1 MRNAIKIRQNAFSE
15 SNLFTLDLSR
25 RGRHFYFL
33 RDVSCLFTTIYFYTG
48 ANCFSWWFTPFYSY
62 IFSYQCFLFR
72 IVDVSFWQRSR
83 KSLKSP
89 RQKNKSRTE
98 MNQFDGIF
106 FLRKIYSKI
115 IFVKL
120 IYIWFHEF
128 CFKSFFCMDFFK
140 KILAHF
146 KFASQ

>member
-33 RDVSCLFTTIYFYTG
+33 RDVSCLFTTIFFYTG
-48 ANCFSWWFTPFYSY
+48 ANCLSWWFTPFYSY

-89 RQKNKSRTE
+89 RQKKIANWNESIWR
-98 MNQFDGIF
+98 NF
-106 FLRKIYSKI
+106 FLWKIYSKI

>member
-33 RDVSCLFTTIYFYTG
+33 RDDSCLFTTNFFYTG
-48 ANCFSWWFTPFYSY
+48 ANCLSWWFTPFYSY

-106 FLRKIYSKI
+106 FYGKYIQKLYSWNWFTFDFTS
-115 IFVKL
+115 FVSKV
-120 IYIWFHEF
+120 
-128 CFKSFFCMDFFK
+128 SFAWTF
-140 KILAHF
+140 
-146 KFASQ
+146 

>member
-33 RDVSCLFTTIYFYTG
+33 RDVSCLFTTIFFYTG
-48 ANCFSWWFTPFYSY
+48 ANCLSWWFTPFYSY
-62 IFSYQCFLFR
+62 IFSYQCFLFK

-89 RQKNKSRTE
+89 RQKKIANWNESIWRNFFSTENIFKNYIREIDLHLISRVL
-98 MNQFDGIF
+98 FHK
-106 FLRKIYSKI
+106 FL
-115 IFVKL
+115 L
-120 IYIWFHEF
+120 HGL
-128 CFKSFFCMDFFK
+128 FK
-140 KILAHF
+140 KNSGPL
-146 KFASQ
+146 